1 MIDDGDDKQHDNATG
16 IILTDLTIATS
27 TAAAPLSPRQFGSQR
42 LCTADAWTAA
52 AMAAEAVN
60 RIYRTSW

>member
-27 TAAAPLSPRQFGSQR
+27 TAAPLSPRQFGSQR

-52 AMAAEAVN
+52 AAMAAEAVN